1 MQSRSAKV
9 CFTFLFEVVLVRKKM
24 HHRKE
29 FKFLFLSFA
38 AYSTYVKVSV
48 EMFISLLQSLV
59 ITWELSAFVSI
70 GTLK

>member
-1 MQSRSAKV
+1 
-9 CFTFLFEVVLVRKKM
+9 M

-38 AYSTYVKVSV
+38 AYRTYVKVSV

-59 ITWELSAFVSI
+59 ITRELSAFVSI

>member
-1 MQSRSAKV
+1 MN
-9 CFTFLFEVVLVRKKM
+9 
-24 HHRKE
+24 HRKE

-38 AYSTYVKVSV
+38 TYRTYVKVSV

-70 GTLK
+70 GPLK

>member
-1 MQSRSAKV
+1 MLKV
-9 CFTFLFEVVLVRKKM
+9 CFTFFLSACSEKM
-24 HHRKE
+24 NHRKE

-38 AYSTYVKVSV
+38 AYRPYVKVSA

-70 GTLK
+70 GALK